1 MNYKAMP
8 RLNSTF
14 VLFLTPALW
23 GATFPAAKLAMEVLP
38 PLAFMAWSRLLGVA
52 TIVVALPWLARAVE
66 RSSLRSLVWPG
77 ALLGGLIFVA
87 YILQTW
93 GLQITTATNA
103 GFITGLYVVFTPL
116 LGLVLFREA
125 TARAAWVAVAVSIV
139 GLALLSTR
147 SLDALRPR
155 PGDLLVLASAVAWA
169 GHVVAL
175 GRLAPHHPTRL
186 LALAQ
191 MAATAAFQLIAAAFV
206 GLRPDDALSVWP
218 LLAVT
223 GIFGSGIAYTLQI
236 MVQKE
241 VDATR
246 AAIVL
251 AAESLFSALLSAF
264 WIGERLSP
272 HQWLGAALV
281 VAAMVLSELG
291 ARRRDVVHLEPGS
304 AL

>member
-147 SLDALRPR
+147 SLAALRPR

-218 LLAVT
+218 LLAIT
-223 GIFGSGIAYTLQI
+223 GIFGSGIAYTLQV

-291 ARRRDVVHLEPGS
+291 ARRRAVVHLEPGS